1 MHKDFNL
8 TPAKA
13 RALRAAIWLM
23 DEADGGESSELHLA
37 AALGIL
43 DSLAMDINNMLSRI
57 EDLARTKN

>member
-1 MHKDFNL
+1 MPKGFIL

-13 RALRAAIWLM
+13 KALRAEIWLM
-23 DEADGGESSELHLA
+23 DEADSGESRELHLA

-57 EDLARTKN
+57 EDLERTKN